1 MSRKK
6 FIRQREQREKKKVAM
21 ERVDTLFTLAERVF
35 PYEPELAN
43 RYVEIALAV
52 QRKAK
57 IRLPRKWK
65 RRYCK
70 KCHSFLV
77 PGVNAR
83 VRLRDKPYP
92 HVVVKCLNCGHIMRY
107 PYLKEQK
114 ARRRYSRDA
123 EVKGT
128 PSGDGARRENH
139 SESE

>member
-1 MSRKK
+1 MSKKK
-6 FIRQREQREKKKVAM
+6 FIRQREQREKKRIAR
-21 ERVDTLFTLAERVF
+21 ERVNILFTLAERVF

-52 QRKAK
+52 QQKAK
-57 IRLPRKWK
+57 IRMPKKWK

-83 VRLRDKPYP
+83 VRLRRKRMP

-114 ARRRYSRDA
+114 EKRRKNTEKRKLLMVVPN
-123 EVKGT
+123 VKQ
-128 PSGDGARRENH
+128 
-139 SESE
+139 

>member
-1 MSRKK
+1 MSKKK
-6 FIRQREQREKKKVAM
+6 FIRQREQREKKRIAR
-21 ERVDTLFTLAERVF
+21 ERVNILFTLAERVF

-52 QRKAK
+52 QQKAK
-57 IRLPRKWK
+57 IRMPKKWK

-83 VRLRDKPYP
+83 VRLRRKRMP

-114 ARRRYSRDA
+114 EKRRKIPR
-123 EVKGT
+123 KGK
-128 PSGDGARRENH
+128 GMI
-139 SESE
+139 

>member
-1 MSRKK
+1 MSKKK
-6 FIRQREQREKKKVAM
+6 FIRQREQREKKRIAR
-21 ERVDTLFTLAERVF
+21 ERVNILFTLAERVF

-52 QRKAK
+52 QQKAK
-57 IRLPRKWK
+57 IRMPKKWK

-83 VRLRDKPYP
+83 VRLRRKRMP

-114 ARRRYSRDA
+114 EKRRKNTEKR
-123 EVKGT
+123 KGNDL
-128 PSGDGARRENH
+128 SI
-139 SESE
+139 